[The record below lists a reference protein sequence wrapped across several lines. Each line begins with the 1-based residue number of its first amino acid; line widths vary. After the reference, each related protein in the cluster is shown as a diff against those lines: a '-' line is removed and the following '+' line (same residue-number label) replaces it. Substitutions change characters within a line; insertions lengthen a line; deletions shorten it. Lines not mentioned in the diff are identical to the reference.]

1 MTNITIDNNYW
12 LERWSN
18 QDTPFNQ
25 KEPNQFLVKHLEKIK
40 YKAGDICFV
49 PLCGS
54 SIDMLYLQSK
64 GFDIIGVELSE
75 QAIIEFF
82 KSNKIPFTKS
92 QTVNNLDCY
101 CSENIKILCG
111 DIFNVQL
118 NNFPRRPTLWY
129 DRGGYV
135 ALPIKIRMKYA
146 KKMIAL
152 CGNDTQILLNTTIHD
167 GDTEQPP
174 FSIQRQELTSLFK
187 NKINFELIEHYEIPE
202 LPEEKI
208 LQGRSFQEYNI
219 YLGNRKI

>member
-40 YKAGDICFV
+40 YKAGDFCFV

-64 GFDIIGVELSE
+64 GFEIIGVELSV

-101 CSENIKILCG
+101 SSENIKILCA
-111 DIFNVQL
+111 DIFIVQL
-118 NNFPRRPTLWY
+118 NNFSRKPSLWY

-135 ALPIKIRMKYA
+135 ALPTYI
-146 KKMIAL
+146 
-152 CGNDTQILLNTTIHD
+152 
-167 GDTEQPP
+167 
-174 FSIQRQELTSLFK
+174 
-187 NKINFELIEHYEIPE
+187 
-202 LPEEKI
+202 
-208 LQGRSFQEYNI
+208 
-219 YLGNRKI
+219 